1 MKAVRGRF
9 LLTTYLCS
17 PSNKGESGK
26 LEGNKN
32 VNSEGENKKRRGVW
46 RNWREDVKRKKRGG
60 GQRKKRG
67 ELKENRLVHK
77 RMFYP

>member
-1 MKAVRGRF
+1 MRAVVRRY
-9 LLTTYLCS
+9 LLITYLYLR
-17 PSNKGESGK
+17 SNKGENVK
-26 LEGNKN
+26 LEGSKN

-46 RNWREDVKRKKRGG
+46 RNWKEDVKKKKRGD

-77 RMFYP
+77 RMF